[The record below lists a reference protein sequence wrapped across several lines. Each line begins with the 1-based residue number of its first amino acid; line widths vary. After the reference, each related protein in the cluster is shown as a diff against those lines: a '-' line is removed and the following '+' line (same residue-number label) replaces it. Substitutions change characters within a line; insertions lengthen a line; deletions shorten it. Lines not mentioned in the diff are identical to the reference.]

1 MFKRT
6 FLLIVIAF
14 LSLTKTQA
22 QVTFRPGL
30 RGGLGLSNLGFH
42 GDFKPDYY
50 IGAFGQLKLTKSYSI
65 QPELT
70 YSRQGSNN
78 WKQTQTYF
86 NNDTYESIEINTY
99 KDVTIDYLSLAMI
112 NKFTFKTGFQLQFGP
127 TIDFIVNTNLPYSSN
142 EVDVGL
148 VSGVGYKLPSGLLI
162 EARFKADIKDN
173 YDTLEDGYHADEYQY
188 SPSLTFQ
195 IGVSYTFG
203 KK

>member
-1 MFKRT
+1 MFKKT
-6 FLLIVIAF
+6 FLLIVILI

-22 QVTFRPGL
+22 QVTFNPGL
-30 RGGLGLSNLGFH
+30 RAGLGLSNLGLH
-42 GDFKPDYY
+42 GDFKPNFYV
-50 IGAFGQLKLTKSYSI
+50 GAFGQLKLTKSYSI

-70 YSRQGSNN
+70 YSPQGSNN
-78 WKQTQTYF
+78 WKQTQTSF
-86 NNDTYESIEINTY
+86 DNDTYESNEINTY
-99 KDVTIDYLSLAMI
+99 KDVTIDYLSLALI

-142 EVDVGL
+142 AVDVGF
-148 VSGVGYKLPSGLLI
+148 VSGVGYKLSSGLLI

-173 YDTLEDGYHADEYQY
+173 YDTLEDGYYADEYQY

-195 IGVSYTFG
+195 FGISYSFG